1 MTKSTRRV
9 HDAAFKTKRGRPSGG
24 TRSPKRNQN
33 AGPAQQRLWYP
44 CPANYRLETP
54 GTRWITHTL
63 RLPSQQT
70 DAQYRAAG
78 ADRKPALS
86 ADWTT
91 ESRKRLAQKKIAD
104 QLGSDRNYLIEPS
117 HPQLS
122 ISQQCSLLSI
132 PRSNYYYQPVGE
144 SAANLALMLRIDKLF
159 TDRPEMGVRRM
170 HQELT
175 TEAEPLNIKRIRR
188 LMRFMG
194 LEAVG
199 PKPNLSKP
207 QPGHT
212 IYPYLLRGVS
222 IERVNQVWSTDIT
235 YVPMASGFL
244 YLCRTGGPA
253 VIDWYSRFILSW
265 RLSNT
270 LLADFCRSA
279 GAVDALQEAL
289 TKWGKPEIFNTDQGS
304 QFTSQVFLSPLINN
318 EIKISMDG
326 KGRALDNIFME
337 RFWRTIKYEHLYLR
351 AYSDGREL
359 QEGLSN
365 YFRFYNQDRKHQSLG
380 YQTPTSWYEKGV
392 EREKST
398 ISLLNNTS
406 LN

>member
-1 MTKSTRRV
+1 MSKNDQVNSSRPRRSFQDQSGSRSTQE
-9 HDAAFKTKRGRPSGG
+9 H
-24 TRSPKRNQN
+24 QN
-33 AGPAQQRLWYP
+33 AGSAQQRFWHP
-44 CPANYRLETP
+44 FPADHRLETA
-54 GTRWITHTL
+54 GTRWDTHNIRVTD
-63 RLPSQQT
+63 QQT
-70 DAQYRAAG
+70 NTQYRAAG
-78 ADRKPALS
+78 ADRKPSFS
-86 ADWTT
+86 ADWATK
-91 ESRKRLAQKKIAD
+91 SRKRLAQKKIAN
-104 QLGSDRNYLIEPS
+104 QLGTDRNHLIEPA
-117 HPQLS
+117 HLQLS
-122 ISQQCSLLSI
+122 ISQQCTLLNI
-132 PRSNYYYQPVGE
+132 PRSSYYYQPVGE
-144 SAANLALMLRIDKLF
+144 SAANLALMLRVDKLF

-175 TEAEPLNIKRIRR
+175 TVTEPLNIKRIRR
-188 LMRFMG
+188 LMRLMG

-244 YLCRTGGPA
+244 YLCA

-270 LLADFCRSA
+270 LLADFC
-279 GAVDALQEAL
+279 VDALQEAL

-304 QFTSQVFLSPLINN
+304 QFTSHAFLSPLIDK

-326 KGRALDNIFME
+326 KGRALDNIFIE
-337 RFWRTIKYEHLYLR
+337 RFWRTIKYEHIYLR

-392 EREKST
+392 ERMKSAILT
-398 ISLLNNTS
+398 PNGTS
-406 LN
+406 LD